1 MTKKNDNLN
10 DYFNTINKIDNQLSK
25 ISNIIKDYDS
35 SIVTHDLLNN
45 VLNMIETNISFQ
57 KDYKD
62 LKFEKYSFTTNNI

>member
-62 LKFEKYSFTTNNI
+62 LKVEKYSFTTNNI